1 LVKINTYTLFKMKKY
16 SYSLFK
22 MYNRLLLKIIDFG
35 SK

>member
-1 LVKINTYTLFKMKKY
+1 LFKINKYLYT
-16 SYSLFK
+16 LFK